1 MKKILFLLPLFA
13 FSVLNAQDSLRSKW
27 TEIEFEKKSLDYYM
41 PSYLNQFDS
50 INIGNSTINYFQNN
64 NHFKDV
70 FTTKKSNGFGIQS
83 ERFATVNNWKFYGKF
98 SFSKYEDKETGFTG
112 MANPYRDNPYMIA
125 DSTTNADW
133 KKQHYLIQ
141 AQIITPEITKGL
153 RAGTGVK
160 YEILNGARQIDPR
173 PLDKSLDLNLTPFL
187 LYNTNRWNF
196 GINGYYNH
204 YREDIS
210 ISLENIQQPKNL
222 YKLIGLGEYLYNQ
235 PLIVTTGLTRK
246 YNGNSYGGGLTIGYR
261 LNSKNMLQ
269 LNGELYSTKEI
280 VTDGVSNPYKA
291 GNHNQDVLKGT
302 ISYQLKED
310 RANHII
316 NLSSQHRKSKN
327 REYIQLLNPET
338 SQYDEIYNSVMH
350 HQLNNSIIL
359 NYDVLLKDDKH
370 LPSWNLGTGLRYTY
384 LDEQYP
390 TTNFRVEINQY
401 YVNGFAKKWFNLK
414 KGNLLVG
421 YSTTL
426 KVLGD
431 NLLRFTEE
439 PKLTNFVAK
448 SILYPNFAFET
459 TGYWTNQFEVQ
470 YTLPAFRNSNS
481 QLYFKIN
488 YQNMTSTQRMLE
500 SAKGLSNN
508 YLNFTIGLFN

>member
-70 FTTKKSNGFGIQS
+70 YTAKKSNGFGIQS

-141 AQIITPEITKGL
+141 AQIITPEIIKGL

-187 LYNTNRWNF
+187 LYNTNRLNF

-222 YKLIGLGEYLYNQ
+222 YKLIGLGSIY
-235 PLIVTTGLTRK
+235 
-246 YNGNSYGGGLTIGYR
+246 
-261 LNSKNMLQ
+261 
-269 LNGELYSTKEI
+269 
-280 VTDGVSNPYKA
+280 
-291 GNHNQDVLKGT
+291 
-302 ISYQLKED
+302 
-310 RANHII
+310 II
-316 NLSSQHRKSKN
+316 NL
-327 REYIQLLNPET
+327 
-338 SQYDEIYNSVMH
+338 
-350 HQLNNSIIL
+350 
-359 NYDVLLKDDKH
+359 
-370 LPSWNLGTGLRYTY
+370 
-384 LDEQYP
+384 
-390 TTNFRVEINQY
+390 
-401 YVNGFAKKWFNLK
+401 
-414 KGNLLVG
+414 
-421 YSTTL
+421 
-426 KVLGD
+426 
-431 NLLRFTEE
+431 
-439 PKLTNFVAK
+439 
-448 SILYPNFAFET
+448 
-459 TGYWTNQFEVQ
+459 
-470 YTLPAFRNSNS
+470 
-481 QLYFKIN
+481 
-488 YQNMTSTQRMLE
+488 
-500 SAKGLSNN
+500 
-508 YLNFTIGLFN
+508 